1 MTSIVFLGLLAL
13 SGVTIS
19 EVRAG
24 VRLRQVPNAPA
35 ASPTP
40 SEARAIFYA
49 LLDERSVAVEN
60 GVYSRIEPL
69 YAHIEEL
76 MVFRPDLALH
86 GWKEVEAFWQRSL
99 SRPRSDFHVYW
110 NDDLVVTVEGDLI
123 VGGVTWSN
131 QSGQN
136 PRRYGCLSLTLRRE
150 ENRWVIVQEH
160 SSNWSPPRGVPS
172 IYSSARTELAKLLI
186 YGLFRKIRVL
196 AQDGVGRSP

>member
-1 MTSIVFLGLLAL
+1 MKRFMTSIVILGLLPL
-13 SGVTIS
+13 PGVTIS
-19 EVRAG
+19 GVRAG
-24 VRLRQVPNAPA
+24 VGLRQVPNAPA

-49 LLDERSVAVEN
+49 LLNERSAAVEN

-69 YAHIEEL
+69 YAHNEEL

-86 GWKEVEAFWQRSL
+86 GWKAVEAFWQRSL
-99 SRPRSDFHVYW
+99 SRPTSDFHVYW

-131 QSGQN
+131 QLGQN
-136 PRRYGCLSLTLRRE
+136 PRRYGCLSLALRRQ

-160 SSNWSPPRGVPS
+160 SSNWTKSPE
-172 IYSSARTELAKLLI
+172 AR
-186 YGLFRKIRVL
+186 R
-196 AQDGVGRSP
+196 